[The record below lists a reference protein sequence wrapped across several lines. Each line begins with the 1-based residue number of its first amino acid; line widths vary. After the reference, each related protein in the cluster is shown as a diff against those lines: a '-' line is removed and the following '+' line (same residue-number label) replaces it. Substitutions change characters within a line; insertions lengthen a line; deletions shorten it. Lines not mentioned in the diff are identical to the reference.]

1 MSSVRAIV
9 AGHGDFAAGLV
20 SAVVQITGRDDVFAA
35 ISNRGRSAQDVERQL
50 REQVEHHGV
59 SVVFTDLPAGS
70 CTMAARR
77 LQREVPA
84 LVVVTGVN
92 LAALLDF
99 VFAEG
104 DDREAA
110 GVAAEK
116 GRGALVLAAR
126 PSAPAAP
133 PRAGEPAAGGPAGG
147 AGGAGGASEGRGGS
161 GGSGA
166 SGASGRAD

>member
-9 AGHGDFAAGLV
+9 AGHGEFAAGLV

-35 ISNRGRSAQDVERQL
+35 LSNRGRSAQDVEQLL
-50 REQVEHHGV
+50 REQVERHGV

-77 LQREVPA
+77 LQREHPT

-104 DDREAA
+104 DDGAAA

-116 GRGALVLAAR
+116 GRGALVLTSR
-126 PSAPAAP
+126 PGAPKP
-133 PRAGEPAAGGPAGG
+133 SSPAAGGRGPAGSG
-147 AGGAGGASEGRGGS
+147 ETGGS
-161 GGSGA
+161 GGSG
-166 SGASGRAD
+166 GGSGRAD

>member
-9 AGHGDFAAGLV
+9 AGHGEFAAGLV
-20 SAVVQITGRDDVFAA
+20 SAVVQITGRDDVFAPL
-35 ISNRGRSAQDVERQL
+35 SNRGRSAQDVEAQL
-50 REQVEHHGV
+50 REQVARHGV

-77 LQREVPA
+77 LQREQPS

-99 VFAEG
+99 HFAAG
-104 DDREAA
+104 DDGAAA

-116 GRGALVLAAR
+116 GRGALALAAR
-126 PSAPAAP
+126 PGASPPPAPAP
-133 PRAGEPAAGGPAGG
+133 PGG
-147 AGGAGGASEGRGGS
+147 AGASS
-161 GGSGA
+161 GGT
-166 SGASGRAD
+166 GRAD